1 MSTIDS
7 RGKRPR
13 FAAVVNEFWSG
24 SHADLILGRLH
35 DGYEVLW
42 TPSEP
47 LCELASL
54 HVLDPGPT
62 DLGSRRTEE
71 WGVRAAGSLIDALS
85 MTGVGVDV
93 DGIVLIAERNPR
105 SGRPEEFDGRG
116 RPKDWRHEMFMQVA
130 AECERSGRPVPV
142 FLDKHLG
149 NTWAAISE
157 IYETSRRLSIPLMAG
172 SSVPVTVRCPP
183 VEIPV
188 GSRVKEVVAVATGSG
203 EPPIFHPLELIQ
215 SMIERRAGFETG
227 VASVQFVS
235 GERFWDAFTKGGLW
249 SRELA
254 NTAIEAVPHYAGGAR
269 EYYTRYPS
277 SKTNELATSP
287 RGAEE
292 AVVVNYND
300 GTRVSVLLLTG
311 FMLRRAIAV
320 SSAETAD
327 PLVTWTPT
335 GSKLTDV
342 PMVGASVAAPGQ
354 KKPPTWNFD
363 HLANFVD
370 RFLFTGQSPFPIE
383 RTVLTS
389 GILEA
394 AMNSRQ
400 LGGEVMETPHLG
412 IDYRPATTAGQLTR
426 RVEADNRMTTQ
437 ARNQV

>member
-1 MSTIDS
+1 MSASETMRTLGL
-7 RGKRPR
+7 RGGRPR

-24 SHADLILGRLH
+24 SHADLIVGRLH
-35 DGYEVLW
+35 EGYEVLW

-47 LCELASL
+47 LCELESL

-62 DLGSRRTEE
+62 DLGARRTQE
-71 WGVRAAGSLIDALS
+71 WGLRPAGSLSEALS
-85 MTGVGVDV
+85 AAGAGVDV
-93 DGIVLIAERNPR
+93 DGVVLIAERNPR
-105 SGRPEEFDGRG
+105 SGRAEEFDGRG
-116 RPKDWRHEMFMQVA
+116 RPKDRRHEMFMQVA

-149 NTWAAISE
+149 NTWAEINE

-203 EPPIFHPLELIQ
+203 EPPIFHLLELIQ

-227 VASVQFVS
+227 VASVRFVS
-235 GERFWDAFTKGGLW
+235 GERFWDAFTNGGLW

-254 NTAIEAVPHYAGGAR
+254 DAAIEAVPHYAGGAR
-269 EYYTRYPS
+269 EYYGRYPTS
-277 SKTNELATSP
+277 NPGELAASP
-287 RGAEE
+287 RGREE
-292 AVVVNYND
+292 AVVVDYND

-311 FMLRRAIAV
+311 FMLRRAVAV
-320 SSAETAD
+320 TVAETAE

-342 PMVGASVAAPGQ
+342 PMVGASVATPGQ

-394 AMNSRQ
+394 AMTSRQ
-400 LGGEVMETPHLG
+400 LGGKAVATPHLG
-412 IDYRPATTAGQLTR
+412 IGYRPTTTPGQRTR
-426 RVEADNRMTTQ
+426 RVDRQ
-437 ARNQV
+437 PIG

>member
-1 MSTIDS
+1 MSAFEAKTPTGRS
-7 RGKRPR
+7 GRPR
-13 FAAVVNEFWSG
+13 FAAVVNEYWSG
-24 SHADLILGRLH
+24 SHADLVLGRLH
-35 DGYEVLW
+35 EGYELLW

-54 HVLDPGPT
+54 HVLDPGPA
-62 DLGSRRTEE
+62 DLGAQRIGQ
-71 WGVRAAGSLIDALS
+71 WGVRAAGSLGDALS
-85 MTGVGVDV
+85 ATGAGIDV
-93 DGIVLIAERNPR
+93 DGVVLIAERNPR
-105 SGRPEEFDGRG
+105 SGRPEEFDRRG
-116 RPKDWRHEMFMQVA
+116 RPQDRRYEMFMQVA

-142 FLDKHLG
+142 FMDKHLG
-149 NTWAAISE
+149 NTWAEISE
-157 IYETSRRLSIPLMAG
+157 VYQTSCRLSIPLMAG

-188 GSRVKEVVAVATGSG
+188 GSRVNEVVAVATGSG

-235 GERFWDAFTKGGLW
+235 GERFWDAFTEGGLW

-254 NTAIEAVPHYAGGAR
+254 DAAIEAVPHYAGGAR

-277 SKTNELATSP
+277 NTRHDLGASP
-287 RGAEE
+287 RGCEE

-320 SSAETAD
+320 RSAETAD

-342 PMVGASVAAPGQ
+342 PMVGAPVAAPGQ

-363 HLANFVD
+363 HLAHFVD
-370 RFLFTGQSPFPIE
+370 RFLFTCQSPFPIE

-394 AMNSRQ
+394 AMTSRR
-400 LGGEVMETPHLG
+400 LGGSVVETPHLG
-412 IDYRPATTAGQLTR
+412 IDYRPAMTAGQLTR
-426 RVEADNRMTTQ
+426 RVDRA
-437 ARNQV
+437 

>member
-1 MSTIDS
+1 MPAFEAETTTGRS
-7 RGKRPR
+7 GGRPR

-24 SHADLILGRLH
+24 SHADLIVGRLH

-42 TPSEP
+42 TPTDP

-54 HVLDPGPT
+54 YVLDPGPT
-62 DLGSRRTEE
+62 DLGASRTQE
-71 WGVRAAGSLIDALS
+71 WGLGSAGSLAEALS
-85 MTGVGVDV
+85 AQGTGVDV
-93 DGIVLIAERNPR
+93 DGVVLIAERNPR

-116 RPKDWRHEMFMQVA
+116 RPKDRRHEMFMQVA
-130 AECERSGRPVPV
+130 AECERSGRRVPV

-149 NTWAAISE
+149 NSWAEISE
-157 IYETSRRLSIPLMAG
+157 IYATSRRLSIPLMAG

-183 VEIPV
+183 VEIPL
-188 GSRVKEVVAVATGSG
+188 GSQVTEVVAVATGSG

-235 GERFWDAFTKGGLW
+235 GDRFWEAFANGGLW

-254 NTAIEAVPHYAGGAR
+254 DAAIDAVPHYAGGAR
-269 EYYTRYPS
+269 EYYARYPS
-277 SKTNELATSP
+277 SKPHGLATSP
-287 RGAEE
+287 RGREE
-292 AVVVNYND
+292 AVVVDYND

-311 FMLRRAIAV
+311 FMLRRAVAV
-320 SSAETAD
+320 RVAKTAE

-335 GSKLTDV
+335 GTKLTDV
-342 PMVGASVAAPGQ
+342 PMAGASVATPGQ

-370 RFLFTGQSPFPIE
+370 RFLFTGKSPFPIE

-394 AMNSRQ
+394 AMASRQ
-400 LGGEVMETPHLG
+400 LGGEPVETPHLG
-412 IDYRPATTAGQLTR
+412 IEYRPATTPGQLSR
-426 RVEADNRMTTQ
+426 RVDRQ
-437 ARNQV
+437 PIG